1 MRIMVS
7 LLSISVLPSEKYCKA
22 LLNEVAVDI
31 LMKQFFMTKKGALLD
46 MTKKET
52 LCKFFITQ
60 TTGSWNLVYRYNTK
74 QE

>member
-31 LMKQFFMTKKGALLD
+31 LMKLLHD
-46 MTKKET
+46 QKRCIIRHDQKRDIMQV
-52 LCKFFITQ
+52 LH
-60 TTGSWNLVYRYNTK
+60 NTSHRK
-74 QE
+74 LKSSIQI